1 MRENQKGLMLT
12 GANKRVNFNTCSMDE
27 IESKIVHEMD
37 ISVNMNKVKDTKDE
51 ETSVTDNSK
60 IEVIKAMG
68 YFKLF

>member
-1 MRENQKGLMLT
+1 
-12 GANKRVNFNTCSMDE
+12 
-27 IESKIVHEMD
+27 MD

-60 IEVIKAMG
+60 IELIKAMG